1 MTGTD
6 ATGATGGR
14 AACGRCGGIGFVHE
28 AIRGREYVRRC
39 ACARGQAAIHPADP
53 LDAIPFV
60 HRHCTLGNFEPRTE
74 ALRAAYARALEYCA
88 RYAQLGRADGL
99 GLVFW
104 GARGTGK
111 THLAAAVMAELAANE
126 GVRGQFWH
134 FGALLGEI
142 ARSYDQGSRV
152 ALLGPL
158 DAVLTAELLV
168 LDDLGAR
175 KMTDWAADTLFDI
188 LNSRYGARRPTV
200 ITTPFEDVDRETAL
214 AADSRRR
221 EEFLIERIG
230 QRLRSRLLEMCVFVP
245 MQDTRERNARRP
257 APGPSTLGAIR
268 RLERG

>member
-1 MTGTD
+1 VTGTD

-175 KMTDWAADTLFDI
+175 
-188 LNSRYGARRPTV
+188 RPTV